1 MENWSEFSSHLQYVL
16 MVIDRV
22 INDTE
27 WMWYGEP
34 RANIIE
40 PQLGYALR
48 SLESNMQKGLGCG
61 HGFIVILKVNK

>member
-1 MENWSEFSSHLQYVL
+1 